1 MTTLRWGGV
10 TDVGRARSAN
20 QDAFFAGETLFA
32 VADGMGGHAA
42 GEVASSVAIGVF
54 EGATVTVAED
64 LVALVRRANRAVIER
79 AEHDAEL
86 AGMGTTL
93 CSVALVHDEVG
104 SDGSVG
110 ADRMVIA
117 NVGDSRVYLLHDGA
131 LTQITTDHSLVEDLV
146 REGRLSP
153 EEARLHPKRN
163 ILTRVLGNVDDLEV
177 DSWDVL
183 CRRGDRFLLCSDGLF
198 NEVDDDRIASVLRR
212 LELPEEAARELLRL
226 ANEGGGR
233 DNITVVVVDVID
245 DGGAGES
252 ASASLADSPKGL
264 DAAAAADLH
273 NIGPSLNGHAPSVQ
287 APDSRRVHRRSS
299 SGRRSASSR
308 RSGTH
313 RPTWRAGL
321 FVAALLTLLAAAF
334 FSITWFAEN
343 SYYVGVDDGEVTIF
357 KGRPGGVLWIEPEIE
372 EGTGMSIEDVPV
384 ARRDAIRTGK
394 QHASLEAARDYVAN
408 IEELLESQRP
418 SVATTTPTIPT
429 TTTIPSS
436 SLPTNPPVTGPPV
449 T

>member
-54 EGATVTVAED
+54 EGAGITRAED
-64 LVALVRRANRAVIER
+64 LVALVQMANRAVIER
-79 AEHDAEL
+79 ARHDVEL

-93 CSVALVHDEVG
+93 CTVALVHDEF
-104 SDGSVG
+104 

-117 NVGDSRVYLLHDGA
+117 NVGDSRVYLFHDGA

-153 EEARLHPKRN
+153 AEARLHPKRN
-163 ILTRVLGNVDDLEV
+163 ILTRVLGNEEVLDV

-212 LELPEEAARELLRL
+212 LDLPEEAARELLRL
-226 ANEGGGR
+226 ANENGGR
-233 DNITVVVVDVID
+233 DNITVVIVDVMD
-245 DGGAGES
+245 DGGAGEA
-252 ASASLADSPKGL
+252 ASASLADSPTNL
-264 DAAAAADLH
+264 DARMDPH
-273 NIGPSLNGHAPSVQ
+273 DDGPSPNSHGSSARHGAEER
-287 APDSRRVHRRSS
+287 AHRRSTS
-299 SGRRSASSR
+299 HGPGTSR
-308 RSGTH
+308 RPS
-313 RPTWRAGL
+313 WRAGL
-321 FVAALLTLLAAAF
+321 FVAVLVALLGAAF

-343 SYYVGVDDGEVTIF
+343 SYYVGIDDGEVTIF
-357 KGRPGGVLWIEPEIE
+357 KGRPGGVLWIDPEVE
-372 EGTGMSIEDVPV
+372 EGTGIDIEDVPV

-394 QHASLEAARDYVAN
+394 QHASLQAARDYVTN
-408 IEELLESQRP
+408 IEDLIESQRP
-418 SVATTTPTIPT
+418 SPTTATTTTTPTSPLSTNPT
-429 TTTIPSS
+429 TD
-436 SLPTNPPVTGPPV
+436 PPLTGPPV